1 MFLNFISARSKEKEC
16 EWYFNVLEQ
25 TLLCVVYIAEN
36 VACKIFKFTSLQSG
50 SRIEMDQELYITSEL
65 AKSSACEDRK
75 SSINAIHNINY
86 KCNRGLPF
94 H

>member
-36 VACKIFKFTSLQSG
+36 VACKIFKFTSL
-50 SRIEMDQELYITSEL
+50 
-65 AKSSACEDRK
+65 
-75 SSINAIHNINY
+75 
-86 KCNRGLPF
+86 
-94 H
+94 